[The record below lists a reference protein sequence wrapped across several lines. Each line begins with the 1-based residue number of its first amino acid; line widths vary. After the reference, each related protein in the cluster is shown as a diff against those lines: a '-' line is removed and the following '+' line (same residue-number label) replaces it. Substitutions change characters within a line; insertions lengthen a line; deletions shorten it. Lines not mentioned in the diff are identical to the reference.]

1 MAGGVGLPPHVPGN
15 VQGWLRAELRDL
27 QLEEAGAAFSESAF
41 GAFEWWG
48 QDGECLPLRVAQS
61 KELAESAEFSIRAS
75 PKCFAAYLQDMQFL
89 RIHLY
94 EGRSKVGLC
103 EVNLHPWLRGP
114 DGDYKVHVDRYF
126 PVVRSHADR
135 MMLGQV
141 RVCLYMEWADSA
153 ELRCKKEALSSF
165 EAHEW
170 HAQLSERKAQ
180 PQPQPQPSSRS
191 PLPGRCQ
198 HCGSELDSDAR
209 FCCHC
214 GVRFNQRKEIP
225 VASDGV
231 KEVPSLKPEKEK
243 EEDRGLYLQVHL
255 CGMRLRRSA
264 LPDPD
269 GMKIVYRLGVTE
281 EVSVIAANGERAD
294 DLCFLLGS
302 VKASTAPMW
311 PNAGAPSLKSL
322 HFHAWQGSSLVGL
335 STLQLPE
342 ASDPA
347 LDALSSFLLS
357 RDVEIVSLSSGQ
369 VIGLLRVALYAASAK
384 AALHR
389 PSQLTS
395 LPAPLPIEKKPP
407 ASGDGSGDELPREA
421 TPKLRKA
428 EDSASASASAGC
440 PDADACLWLVASG
453 VSAEEV
459 LQGAAAATPPLRSGG
474 RTNFAVPLEDF
485 CAALARKVPE
495 LTSQQAL
502 QLAQQAMAGPGESK
516 VSGDLWRGLLREL
529 SARVGAALDLLQE
542 GIGGEELGWFAEQL
556 TALGRKRVQKSEL
569 AALVGQKALPRWD
582 LLDEVLR
589 LLGASASL
597 PAAPLARLAAR
608 RAEDF
613 WRSRAAAAE
622 APEAEEA
629 EEAEEECQGRTHV
642 DSPATQLISG
652 LLCLITAGELEVEEV
667 VKQLDAA
674 ALEVSEAQPR
684 LWCASDD
691 VSLARILEDSN
702 SVGCVLRAWQA
713 LRLPTS
719 SSAAVGALRRLGTV
733 EKNRLRVRHL
743 ADEQGG
749 RPSARV
755 FLALLAVGLGPQQL
769 GSRLRTFCATAGAG
783 AGNEVHLDQFSSCLQ
798 QAGVAM
804 AWADVLNL
812 GRGYATQHGLLDVGA
827 FCKDFQAW
835 LAQRSAQWPTGTEG
849 SLFSDTLMSGFTRL
863 DLPVYLLFACLDQ
876 QGLNFLPEAA
886 LQTLE
891 QWPSP
896 VSRLIPG
903 ARLLCDPAKRG
914 VVTYGDFRRFS
925 SYLDQLRPFQ
935 AERAELRAQLRAALA
950 AEPTAAA
957 SAAAPAAPER
967 RGLDG
972 PADLAGLARMM
983 RVTPSAGE
991 LLAGAFLAGRQTDGH
1006 GGLQPSYRDFLAM
1019 LQRAKALLRRHRE
1032 DLPKHCLA
1040 ASLDLQQVIYKLAPG
1055 EGRDVVV
1062 GWDALLAALEAE
1074 GLDRSKMDVEEL
1086 ACALDLSGR
1095 RQVSVAELLELSS
1108 ACRLRHEPLLRH
1120 LAGGSSRGFQQLL
1133 QGQHARAEGR
1143 DVPRLMVRHE

>member
-27 QLEEAGAAFSESAF
+27 QLEEAGTAFSESAF

-75 PKCFAAYLQDMQFL
+75 PKRFAAYLQDMQFL

-170 HAQLSERKAQ
+170 QAQLSERKAR
-180 PQPQPQPSSRS
+180 PQPEPSSRPPPS
-191 PLPGRCQ
+191 GS
-198 HCGSELDSDAR
+198 SELDSDAR

-214 GVRFNQRKEIP
+214 GVRFNQRKEFP

-269 GMKIVYRLGVTE
+269 EMKIVYRLGVTE
-281 EVSVIAANGERAD
+281 EVSVIAANGERAN
-294 DLCFLLGS
+294 DLCFLLG
-302 VKASTAPMW
+302 
-311 PNAGAPSLKSL
+311 
-322 HFHAWQGSSLVGL
+322 
-335 STLQLPE
+335 
-342 ASDPA
+342 
-347 LDALSSFLLS
+347 LDAPSSFLLS

-502 QLAQQAMAGPGESK
+502 QLAQQAMAGPGECK

-556 TALGRKRVQKSEL
+556 TALGRKRLQKSEL

-597 PAAPLARLAAR
+597 PTAPLARLAAR

-629 EEAEEECQGRTHV
+629 EEAEEECQGRTRV

-702 SVGCVLRAWQA
+702 SVGCVLRAW
-713 LRLPTS
+713 
-719 SSAAVGALRRLGTV
+719 
-733 EKNRLRVRHL
+733 
-743 ADEQGG
+743 
-749 RPSARV
+749 
-755 FLALLAVGLGPQQL
+755 
-769 GSRLRTFCATAGAG
+769 
-783 AGNEVHLDQFSSCLQ
+783 
-798 QAGVAM
+798 
-804 AWADVLNL
+804 
-812 GRGYATQHGLLDVGA
+812 
-827 FCKDFQAW
+827 QAW

-925 SYLDQLRPFQ
+925 SYLDQLRPLQ

-950 AEPTAAA
+950 AEPTSSSPAA
-957 SAAAPAAPER
+957 SAAAER

-1040 ASLDLQQVIYKLAPG
+1040 ASLDLQQVIFKLAPG

-1133 QGQHARAEGR
+1133 HVQKAAMYPG
-1143 DVPRLMVRHE
+1143 